1 MDMSR
6 RSIDAASVAAA
17 IIRAVVVA
25 LFSSTAILPVVQA
38 ALPDAHNQ
46 FRHFEP
52 RPSIVNGNNNTSTSS
67 SPPVGVIP
75 IQQLNNNR
83 NGSAFNSLSNVT
95 VPTTTI
101 ALPLRQFAGANITAI
116 NETTTAANSIR
127 TLPPY
132 LRRKC
137 RDTDMNC
144 FVWVAKEQS
153 KCDEDEYFKK
163 HCQRSCNNCGSQ
175 SDPIEERYNMRRVPP
190 SLQHI
195 AFLIG
200 RWRSD
205 FGGKADFPTIP
216 RFTYGE
222 EIDFGI
228 ATVNGKSVLN
238 YTAFAWDNS
247 DPTDKTELHSENGFI
262 AGEQN
267 GSRVALNTVMSNGFV
282 TIEEGEESEYQ
293 IRLLMQRIGRINFSR
308 DLPVRKMIREW
319 TLLDARHLEARLIMG
334 TVTHRMLLHTQITYE
349 RIHPR

>member
-1 MDMSR
+1 M
-6 RSIDAASVAAA
+6 
-17 IIRAVVVA
+17 
-25 LFSSTAILPVVQA
+25 QA

-144 FVWVAKEQS
+144 FVWVS
-153 KCDEDEYFKK
+153 
-163 HCQRSCNNCGSQ
+163 
-175 SDPIEERYNMRRVPP
+175 
-190 SLQHI
+190 
-195 AFLIG
+195 FLISFLQIFLLVFFFALKVFFITFFDIFDG
-200 RWRSD
+200 
-205 FGGKADFPTIP
+205 FGSASG
-216 RFTYGE
+216 G
-222 EIDFGI
+222 
-228 ATVNGKSVLN
+228 
-238 YTAFAWDNS
+238 
-247 DPTDKTELHSENGFI
+247 
-262 AGEQN
+262 
-267 GSRVALNTVMSNGFV
+267 
-282 TIEEGEESEYQ
+282 
-293 IRLLMQRIGRINFSR
+293 
-308 DLPVRKMIREW
+308 
-319 TLLDARHLEARLIMG
+319 
-334 TVTHRMLLHTQITYE
+334 
-349 RIHPR
+349 